1 MMSLPRPLKNSPVV
15 ITGASSGIGEEL
27 AKQFAERGYPLILV
41 ARRVDKLEALAI
53 HLHQT
58 YQVEVS
64 LRPCDLADREA
75 RTQFRLE
82 LEKMDVAILCNNAG
96 FATFG
101 RLHELDADREREE
114 TEVNAVAVQDLTLA
128 VLPKMM
134 QRKTGA
140 ILIVGSTSGHQPTP
154 ANATYAASKAFAN
167 SFAESLHSELS
178 GTGVTC
184 TLLAPGPT
192 ITGFNEVAGITKID
206 GVGGSFVWVTA
217 ERVAKEAIQGMNCNR
232 RIVIP
237 GFIAQAQTLGGR
249 YTPRIILLPI
259 LKQVFSRLKA

>member
-1 MMSLPRPLKNSPVV
+1 MSLPHPLKESPVV

-27 AKQFAERGYPLILV
+27 AKQFAARGYSLVLV
-41 ARRVDKLEALAI
+41 ARRVDKLEILATN
-53 HLHQT
+53 LRQK
-58 YQVEVS
+58 YQVEVN

-75 RTQFRLE
+75 RTQFRRE

-101 RLHELDADREREE
+101 HLQALDAKREREQ
-114 TEVNAVAVQDLTLA
+114 TELNAVAVQDLTLA
-128 VLPKMM
+128 VLPKMI
-134 QRKTGA
+134 QRKAGA

-154 ANATYAASKAFAN
+154 ANATYAATKAFAN
-167 SFAESLHSELS
+167 SFAESLHSELR

-192 ITGFNEVAGITKID
+192 ITGFNEVAGISKID
-206 GVGGSFVWVTA
+206 GVGGSWVWVTA
-217 ERVAKEAIQGMNCNR
+217 ERVAKEAILGMECNR

-237 GFIAQAQTLGGR
+237 GLIAQAQTLGGR
-249 YTPRIILLPI
+249 YTPRVILLPI

>member
-1 MMSLPRPLKNSPVV
+1 M
-15 ITGASSGIGEEL
+15 
-27 AKQFAERGYPLILV
+27 V

-53 HLHQT
+53 HLRQT

-134 QRKTGA
+134 QRQTGA

>member
-1 MMSLPRPLKNSPVV
+1 MSLPRPLKDSPVV

-27 AKQFAERGYPLILV
+27 AKQFAARDYSLILV
-41 ARRVDKLEALAI
+41 ARRVDKLELLAKT
-53 HLHQT
+53 LREKC
-58 YQVEVS
+58 QVEVN
-64 LRPCDLADREA
+64 LRPCDLADREQ
-75 RTQFRLE
+75 RTEFRKE
-82 LEKMDVAILCNNAG
+82 LEKMDISILCNNAG

-114 TEVNAVAVQDLTLA
+114 TEVNVLAVQDLTLA
-128 VLPKMM
+128 VLPHMI
-134 QRKTGA
+134 QRRSGA

-154 ANATYAASKAFAN
+154 ANATYAATKAFAN
-167 SFAESLHSELS
+167 SFAESLHSELN

-192 ITGFNEVAGITKID
+192 ITGFNEVAGISNID
-206 GVGGSFVWVTA
+206 GIGGSLVWVTA
-217 ERVAKEAIQGMNCNR
+217 ERVAKEAIQGMACNR

-237 GFIAQAQTLGGR
+237 GLIAQAQTLGGR